1 MQQRKTIEADEFVS
15 EFHRRAESE
24 AETEQDAPLI
34 EPPWVRAAFDET
46 LTLYAPPEEELIPLA
61 EAEAFLTLPT
71 TLPGREPMPATTQ
84 AAPEPPAAT
93 APNAAPVNTGRH
105 SEDENGNWAMLDRRW
120 AEMKE
125 HFGQG
130 DTLQARVT
138 GWNKGGL
145 LVTVEN
151 LQGFIPA
158 SQLIRFPRY
167 LGAAERE
174 AYLAEQ
180 KGAELRVRV
189 IELDQDRNR
198 LVLSER
204 ACFWANRANNSAL
217 CTMQNGQMVEGIVS
231 NLCDFGAFV
240 DLGEIDGLIHISEL
254 SWGRIAHPA
263 EMLKVGDRVQVLVLE
278 VNEEQKRI
286 ALSLKR
292 LHPDPWQ
299 KAEERYRPGQLVH
312 GVITNIVGFGAF
324 ARVEDGLEGLIHIS
338 ELADGEVTHPHHI
351 VHEGQEVT
359 VQVLHVDA
367 ANRRLALSLRR
378 AAMSAVNRGAQS
390 GMMPET
396 KE

>member
-1 MQQRKTIEADEFVS
+1 MQYRRTIQAAEAFVN
-15 EFHRRAESE
+15 EFHHRAAKAE
-24 AETEQDAPLI
+24 AEIRQDAPLV
-34 EPPWVRAAFDET
+34 EPSWARAAFDEG
-46 LTLYAPPEEELIPLA
+46 LVLHAPPEEDTIPLA
-61 EAEAFLTLPT
+61 EAMTYLTLPVA
-71 TLPGREPMPATTQ
+71 LPDDERTCI
-84 AAPEPPAAT
+84 AT
-93 APNAAPVNTGRH
+93 AEIDAPSTNGGQTETDNDSRAA
-105 SEDENGNWAMLDRRW
+105 LDRRW
-120 AEMKE
+120 AEMRQ

-130 DTLQARVT
+130 DTLQARVI

-145 LVTVEN
+145 LVMVEN

-167 LGAAERE
+167 LGMAERE

-204 ACFWANRANNSAL
+204 ACFWANRAGDSSLCAL
-217 CTMQNGQMVEGIVS
+217 QSGQVVEGIVS

-254 SWGRIAHPA
+254 SWGRITHPS
-263 EMLKVGDRVQVLVLE
+263 EMLKVGDRVRVYVLE

-292 LHPDPWQ
+292 LRPDPWQ
-299 KAEERYRPGQLVH
+299 KAEERYQPGQLVR

-338 ELADGEVTHPHHI
+338 ELADGDVKDPHHV
-351 VHEGQEVT
+351 VHEGQEIT
-359 VQVLHVDA
+359 VRVLHVDGS
-367 ANRRLALSLRR
+367 NRRLALSLRR
-378 AAMSAVNRGAQS
+378 ATGPAISLGAQP
-390 GMMPET
+390 GMMPEI